1 MSDLA
6 SLNQKC
12 RREIRPLLEMLK
24 HRKAE
29 LTDVDWINLVR
40 QTEEHIIKS
49 PDQYL
54 SEVSQKEILSSLIH
68 NLFNEFLTESTP
80 V

>member
-1 MSDLA
+1 
-6 SLNQKC
+6 
-12 RREIRPLLEMLK
+12 MLK

-68 NLFNEFLTESTP
+68 HLFNEFLEESTP